1 MGVKIKATGEVDTE
15 LMSLSLTLCRRI
27 VIVIITFRSLTNIP
41 TMAAL
46 HGRLTSFIWYETT
59 YNNIDK

>member
-46 HGRLTSFIWYETT
+46 HGRLTSFI
-59 YNNIDK
+59 